1 MARSFTLPTG
11 QVALAAAVGFAAL
24 LIAMGCGSKGGPS
37 DYEKMVQAKQGASD
51 ALAAAGG
58 KVQEK
63 QYPVGRA
70 FVVELRGATITD
82 DLLRQVKELGN
93 IAELNLSQS
102 TLTDDHLR
110 TMHELGLHVLLN
122 KLDLSHTAVTDA
134 GLEQLDGNIF
144 LAELNLTGTKV
155 TRGAVERFKQKRLTD
170 ARVRVKEIRVIM

>member
-1 MARSFTLPTG
+1 MVRSFTLPTRRA
-11 QVALAAAVGFAAL
+11 ALVGAVGFAIL
-24 LIAMGCGSKGGPS
+24 LLAAGCGSKGGPS

-51 ALAAAGG
+51 ALAAAGA

-63 QYPVGRA
+63 QYPVGRGY
-70 FVVELRGATITD
+70 VVELRGATITD
-82 DLLRQVKELGN
+82 DLLRHVKELGN

-134 GLEQLDGNIF
+134 GLDHLDGNLF
-144 LAELNLTGTKV
+144 LVELNLTGTKV
-155 TRGAVERFKQKRLTD
+155 TRAAVERFKQKRQAD
-170 ARVRVKEIRVIM
+170 ARVRVKDTRVIL